1 MVIDA
6 DELKTIGKR
15 LINLAGNEVH
25 VEKAIKND
33 RTISREYQFSL
44 KEKLVFEYV
53 KDHPGTTQEN
63 VVENVKQYSRVT
75 ILKTIADLENEG
87 FIEISKDEH
96 KPKKYH
102 LYVNRKNVL
111 VSLIEDL
118 DHFKES
124 FFNLIDETKGT
135 LKTLNDNISV
145 SKRIQEYN
153 LIEALLM
160 PYKCLINTCI
170 MSDLV
175 LRPKEP
181 LDINILYKKFAII
194 LTEIPEIQIKLYE
207 SISTPSRF
215 YREDEIY
222 AKIFESGLQ
231 SLTQDNMYNMLD
243 TFEKHNLSKSAEQV
257 LDIVWK
263 MSMPLLHIVINS
275 CYSTFIPA
283 EPES

>member
-1 MVIDA
+1 LLHICGEQSFSILSLASSGVRLGFSLRSAEYIFGIYSLAVD
-6 DELKTIGKR
+6 LKT
-15 LINLAGNEVH
+15 
-25 VEKAIKND
+25 
-33 RTISREYQFSL
+33 
-44 KEKLVFEYV
+44 
-53 KDHPGTTQEN
+53 GTTQEN
-63 VVENVKQYSRVT
+63 LVENVKQYSRVT

-87 FIEISKDEH
+87 FIEISKDENT
-96 KPKKYH
+96 PKKYH

-135 LKTLNDNISV
+135 QTLNDNISV

-153 LIEALLM
+153 LIDALLM

-207 SISTPSRF
+207 SISTHLCGLRIRF
-215 YREDEIY
+215 
-222 AKIFESGLQ
+222 
-231 SLTQDNMYNMLD
+231 
-243 TFEKHNLSKSAEQV
+243 
-257 LDIVWK
+257 
-263 MSMPLLHIVINS
+263 NS
-275 CYSTFIPA
+275 TAI
-283 EPES
+283 